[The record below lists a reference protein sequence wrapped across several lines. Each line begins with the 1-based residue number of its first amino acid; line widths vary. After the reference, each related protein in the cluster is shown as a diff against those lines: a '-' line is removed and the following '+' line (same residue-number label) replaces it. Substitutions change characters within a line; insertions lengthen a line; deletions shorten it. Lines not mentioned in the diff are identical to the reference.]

1 MAILSAALAA
11 GNNSQVAVM
20 APTEILASQHF
31 DAFKKELSKAR
42 VTCCLLVGKMNK
54 KDRDKIIANI
64 KNGKITVVIGTHALI
79 QKDVEFEKLRL
90 VIIDEQHRFG
100 VDQRNKLTNKGKNP
114 HLLCMTATPIPRT
127 LSITYMGDMDLSI
140 IDELP
145 KNRIPVT
152 TKIIDPN
159 RLGKVHS
166 FMKKQID
173 DGLQCMVVYP
183 LVEESENSVGLI
195 HGKMNPEEKKTIMTR
210 FKQNE
215 IQIIISTTVIEVGI
229 DVPNATVMLIE
240 HAERFG
246 LTQLH
251 QLRGRVGRGKEKSY
265 CILVNRGTN
274 ERSLSR
280 LEIMEKTN
288 DGFKIADE
296 DLLLRG
302 PGDYIGFQQSGFV
315 KYKIANMLTDG
326 PIIRKARAIAFKM
339 IHEDPHLESHIG
351 IKNLIFKKF
360 RKNLDLIN
368 LN

>member
-1 MAILSAALAA
+1 M
-11 GNNSQVAVM
+11 NS
-20 APTEILASQHF
+20 
-31 DAFKKELSKAR
+31 
-42 VTCCLLVGKMNK
+42 
-54 KDRDKIIANI
+54 
-64 KNGKITVVIGTHALI
+64 
-79 QKDVEFEKLRL
+79 
-90 VIIDEQHRFG
+90 
-100 VDQRNKLTNKGKNP
+100 
-114 HLLCMTATPIPRT
+114 
-127 LSITYMGDMDLSI
+127 
-140 IDELP
+140 
-145 KNRIPVT
+145 
-152 TKIIDPN
+152 
-159 RLGKVHS
+159 
-166 FMKKQID
+166 
-173 DGLQCMVVYP
+173 
-183 LVEESENSVGLI
+183 
-195 HGKMNPEEKKTIMTR
+195 EEKKTIMNR

-265 CILVNRGTN
+265 CILVNRGSN

-339 IHEDPHLESHIG
+339 IHEDPHLKRHIG

>member
-1 MAILSAALAA
+1 M
-11 GNNSQVAVM
+11 
-20 APTEILASQHF
+20 
-31 DAFKKELSKAR
+31 
-42 VTCCLLVGKMNK
+42 
-54 KDRDKIIANI
+54 
-64 KNGKITVVIGTHALI
+64 I

-159 RLGKVHS
+159 RLGKVYS
-166 FMKKQID
+166 FMNKQID

-183 LVEESENSVGLI
+183 LVEESEKSDLAAAVEMYDYLKKNTFSGHSVGLI

-265 CILVNRGTN
+265 CILVNRGSN

-280 LEIMEKTN
+280 LKIMEKTN